1 MEDVF
6 CHPESGNENCTKVF
20 IEINID
26 TVTKCLEIFTHRSD
40 SVKLLK
46 NIEKIS
52 SVTRFI
58 RKYLSGN

>member
-1 MEDVF
+1 MVNGTSSHQCSVEDVF

-46 NIEKIS
+46 NVEKI
-52 SVTRFI
+52 
-58 RKYLSGN
+58 

>member
-6 CHPESGNENCTKVF
+6 CHPESENENCTKVF
-20 IEINID
+20 IEINIG

-46 NIEKIS
+46 NIEKI
-52 SVTRFI
+52 
-58 RKYLSGN
+58 